1 MVKKINTK
9 RNEMKWNRIEW
20 NKKCILRGKCIFNEH
35 QYDLYIYNRIYI
47 DIYIYNI
54 DYNTVY
60 TNTHYKYQLNIYYK
74 FNLYLNS

>member
-1 MVKKINTK
+1 MANAYLMNINMTSIFT
-9 RNEMKWNRIEW
+9 IEY
-20 NKKCILRGKCIFNEH
+20 IL
-35 QYDLYIYNRIYI
+35 LY
-47 DIYIYNI
+47 IYIYNI